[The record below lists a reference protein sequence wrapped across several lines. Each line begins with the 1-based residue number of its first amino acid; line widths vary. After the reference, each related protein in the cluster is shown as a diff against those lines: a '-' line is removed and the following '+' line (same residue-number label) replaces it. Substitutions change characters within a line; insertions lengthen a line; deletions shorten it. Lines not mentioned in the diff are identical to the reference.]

1 MELMPCAINRGAR
14 FDATFGKGSSVYC
27 TYFYCVETWAVV
39 VVDRQTDTGEEEEQR
54 LVSKQF
60 GGGSGSGRWVVST
73 LPFAVRRS
81 TDAERASRAG

>member
-1 MELMPCAINRGAR
+1 MQLLVRGAQCTVL
-14 FDATFGKGSSVYC
+14 TF
-27 TYFYCVETWAVV
+27 TVETWAVVVV